1 MTRWEY
7 RTPGTALWWSD
18 VASWCAAAR
27 RLAARRCSARRS
39 AALEA
44 HAAALPL
51 SMIAAETDAAA
62 IADAL
67 DLLKHGPPCLARPP
81 RGARAGA
88 PQTPRIV
95 ALANRAARLARDA
108 DALPT
113 GGNWIAVH
121 GDAEKPHGVR
131 KP

>member
-1 MTRWEY
+1 MWRA
-7 RTPGTALWWSD
+7 G
-18 VASWCAAAR
+18 AR
-27 RLAARRCSARRS
+27 PRGGFSARRCSARRT

-62 IADAL
+62 IAEAL
-67 DLLKHGPPCLARPP
+67 DLFKHGPPCLARPP
-81 RGARAGA
+81 RGARAHA

>member
-18 VASWCAAAR
+18 VAGWC
-27 RLAARRCSARRS
+27 
-39 AALEA
+39 
-44 HAAALPL
+44 
-51 SMIAAETDAAA
+51 
-62 IADAL
+62 ADAL
-67 DLLKHGPPCLARPP
+67 YLLKHGPPGLARPP
-81 RGARAGA
+81 RGARAHA